1 MAVFY
6 EFSNPLW
13 LLVSC
18 ACLLTVFTPFASVPD
33 TWIFMYAKYLSW
45 LHCQLPS
52 DIFHNLKLYKFT
64 NTSEENSS
72 VAVLEPN
79 SQFVASKSGQR
90 GFIGCESS
98 TGYLDE
104 VTREKIGGME
114 MTVLQPLKYD
124 SITSIGELR
133 EKVIIK
139 LDI

>member
-1 MAVFY
+1 M
-6 EFSNPLW
+6 
-13 LLVSC
+13 
-18 ACLLTVFTPFASVPD
+18 
-33 TWIFMYAKYLSW
+33 
-45 LHCQLPS
+45 
-52 DIFHNLKLYKFT
+52 KLYKFT

-98 TGYLDE
+98 TGYLKMVDE
-104 VTREKIGGME
+104 VTREKIGVE

-124 SITSIGELR
+124 SVTSIGELR

-139 LDI
+139 IRYLTFLSE

>member
-1 MAVFY
+1 M
-6 EFSNPLW
+6 
-13 LLVSC
+13 
-18 ACLLTVFTPFASVPD
+18 
-33 TWIFMYAKYLSW
+33 
-45 LHCQLPS
+45 
-52 DIFHNLKLYKFT
+52 KLYKFI